1 MVRPG
6 DSLVGTCFV
15 SEKRVQFSDM
25 VARKDNVQDAILDR
39 IRSSGLGKV
48 FTPKD
53 FRDLGTRD
61 AIDKALSRLTRSDDL
76 HRLGRGLYSFP
87 RMNPRLALP
96 VAPDIGEIA
105 EAIGRQ
111 TGSRLVPSGAVAAN
125 RLGLSTQVPAKPVYL
140 SDGRSRRIK
149 VGTTELQIKHVAP
162 KELPAG
168 SRTSAMVFQALRHIG
183 MQAVDDRMIATLR
196 AALSSKQRR
205 ELLDDSRYT
214 TDWIA
219 SVVHRIARK
228 KAKRTEASHG

>member
-1 MVRPG
+1 M
-6 DSLVGTCFV
+6 
-15 SEKRVQFSDM
+15 
-25 VARKDNVQDAILDR
+25 DNAQDAILGR
-39 IRSSGLGKV
+39 IRSSGRGKA

-61 AIDKALSRLTRSDDL
+61 AIDKALSRLTRSGDL
-76 HRLGRGLYSFP
+76 HRLGRGLYYFP
-87 RMNPRLALP
+87 RMNPRLGIP
-96 VAPDIGEIA
+96 VAPDIDEIA

-140 SDGRSRRIK
+140 SDGRGRRIK
-149 VGTTELQIKHVAP
+149 VGTTEFQIKHVAP

-183 MQAVDDRMIATLR
+183 KDAVDERVIATLL
-196 AALSSKQRR
+196 AALSGKQRR
-205 ELLDDSRYT
+205 ELVDDSRYT

-219 SVVHRIARK
+219 SVVQRIARR
-228 KAKRTEASHG
+228 KAKRMEATRG